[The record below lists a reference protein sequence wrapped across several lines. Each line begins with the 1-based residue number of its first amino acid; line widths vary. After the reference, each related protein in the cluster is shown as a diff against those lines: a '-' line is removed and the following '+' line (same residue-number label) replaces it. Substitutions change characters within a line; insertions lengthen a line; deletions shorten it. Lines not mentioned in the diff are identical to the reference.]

1 MRDVG
6 LGPSQVSFS
15 AVPVRRLVAS
25 ATSRP
30 KGDEM
35 KHSHRQIGQRVQ
47 VASERAIIYY
57 VCGKRG

>member
-30 KGDEM
+30 KDGDME
-35 KHSHRQIGQRVQ
+35 HSHHQIGPRVQ
-47 VASERAIIYY
+47 ATREQAIICRVY
-57 VCGKRG
+57 GKRG